1 MVKKYWGDNMKEII
15 FHIDVNAAFLSWS
28 AVYRLKN
35 GYPND
40 IRNECA
46 VIGGDEKKRKG
57 VVLAKSNLAKQK
69 GILTGESLYSAR
81 GKCSNLKV
89 YPPQYKVY
97 EQMSKALFTLLGRY
111 TPDLEIFSIDEC
123 FLDYGKV
130 KKLYGDPIKFA
141 YQLKEEIK
149 AKLGFSVNIGI
160 AHNKLCAKMASD
172 FSKPDQVHTLF
183 PEEIKEKLWVLPV
196 GSLFGVGVKTT
207 TKLEAL
213 NIHTIGALA
222 QTDINILY
230 PLFKSR
236 ALELHKS
243 ANGIDSSLLKIE
255 KDDPKGFSKSQTLA
269 QDITTAVDAYKVL
282 LALAEDL
289 GITLRKEGKYARVIM
304 VNLKDRLFK
313 SYTHQKKL
321 ANATNITKEI
331 YEVAKLLFQ
340 KMWTKEPLRLIGISL
355 SDLVND
361 INHQLSLFEDLTI
374 RDHLHQLDR
383 TVDAL
388 KAKYGPDIIKK
399 GTLIKKP
406 PKDIKKD

>member
-1 MVKKYWGDNMKEII
+1 MI
-15 FHIDVNAAFLSWS
+15 
-28 AVYRLKN
+28 
-35 GYPND
+35 
-40 IRNECA
+40 
-46 VIGGDEKKRKG
+46 
-57 VVLAKSNLAKQK
+57 
-69 GILTGESLYSAR
+69 
-81 GKCSNLKV
+81 
-89 YPPQYKVY
+89 
-97 EQMSKALFTLLGRY
+97 
-111 TPDLEIFSIDEC
+111 
-123 FLDYGKV
+123 
-130 KKLYGDPIKFA
+130 
-141 YQLKEEIK
+141 
-149 AKLGFSVNIGI
+149 
-160 AHNKLCAKMASD
+160 
-172 FSKPDQVHTLF
+172 
-183 PEEIKEKLWVLPV
+183 
-196 GSLFGVGVKTT
+196 
-207 TKLEAL
+207 
-213 NIHTIGALA
+213 
-222 QTDINILY
+222 
-230 PLFKSR
+230 
-236 ALELHKS
+236 
-243 ANGIDSSLLKIE
+243 SSLLKIE